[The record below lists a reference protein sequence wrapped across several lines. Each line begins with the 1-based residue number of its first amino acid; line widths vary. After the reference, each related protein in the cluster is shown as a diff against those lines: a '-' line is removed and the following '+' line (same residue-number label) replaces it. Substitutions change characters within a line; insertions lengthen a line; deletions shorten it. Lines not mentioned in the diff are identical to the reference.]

1 MKKNTDE
8 RIYYDTT
15 PSQDVV
21 ILQCKYTLFRRI
33 VNIVCSMDTKEKI
46 DWDIMEQAMYL
57 TIVRNDCLRLK
68 FVKKGGKL
76 VQYFDKPEPVKVTYK
91 KFSTKK
97 EELLPLNLS
106 FLLLELFLTLSLT
119 LYVPR

>member
-68 FVKKGGKL
+68 FVKKGGTLILSGIISERCHEVIDAVKAKGYTL
-76 VQYFDKPEPVKVTYK
+76 VEQREANDWVAVSFKV
-91 KFSTKK
+91 
-97 EELLPLNLS
+97 
-106 FLLLELFLTLSLT
+106 
-119 LYVPR
+119 